1 MSVGKEA
8 ELVGSGLGL
17 SVLIRP
23 QHRKQFGG
31 LLKSL
36 TGNDCVANQD
46 SDVGS
51 SQPNQAIL
59 CNKCKYYILLRGSR
73 NFVNYS

>member
-1 MSVGKEA
+1 MKLFV
-8 ELVGSGLGL
+8 VVVVVCLGL

-23 QHRKQFGG
+23 QHRKQFGE

-36 TGNDCVANQD
+36 TGNDSVAVQD

-51 SQPNQAIL
+51 SQLNQGIHL
-59 CNKCKYYILLRGSR
+59 YTVCKYLIL
-73 NFVNYS
+73 